1 MQLYKNLKYLLRHPI
16 GSRSKLKSLAIFL
29 RWQVAQ
35 KILKRPVLMPFI
47 GDSTFLVSKGM
58 TGATGNI
65 YSGLHE
71 FEEMAFLLHF
81 LKKEDVFFDVGANVG
96 SYTILAS
103 KVIGALTCSFEPSP
117 STFKH
122 LENNI
127 FLNRI
132 QKKTLLFNQG
142 VGAEKGSMQ
151 FSMNQD
157 TINHIVLNSQEEA
170 IPIEINTLD
179 HCVAE
184 QKLVP
189 KLIKIDVEG
198 FETEVIRGSSS
209 LLKNHQ
215 LQAVIMEL
223 NGSGG
228 RYGFDEDAIHQKM
241 IAEDFEA
248 YHYSPFDRKLN
259 PRKERS
265 FHGNTIYLREV
276 DIVKKRLENAPYF
289 EALGV
294 RF

>member
-1 MQLYKNLKYLLRHPI
+1 MRLYKNILYLLNHPL
-16 GSRSKLKSLAIFL
+16 GKRNKLKSLSNFIK
-29 RWQVAQ
+29 WQLTQ
-35 KILKRPVLMPFI
+35 KITRRPMLMPFI
-47 GDSTFLVSKGM
+47 GDSFFLVSKGM

-81 LKKEDVFFDVGANVG
+81 LREEDVFFDVGANVG

-103 KVIGALTCSFEPSP
+103 KVIGANSCSFEPSP

-132 QKKTLLFNQG
+132 QAKAFVFNQG
-142 VGAEKGSMQ
+142 VGASKGEIK
-151 FSMNQD
+151 FSTNQD
-157 TINHIVLNSQEEA
+157 TINHIVLDGSEES
-170 IPIEINTLD
+170 ITIKIDTLNN
-179 HCVAE
+179 HIL
-184 QKLVP
+184 KHRIMP

-198 FETEVIRGSSS
+198 FETEVIKGADELIASKD
-209 LLKNHQ
+209 LH
-215 LQAVIMEL
+215 AVIMEL

-228 RYGFDEDAIHQKM
+228 RYGFDEDTIHQKM
-241 IAEDFEA
+241 IDSGFIAYRYFPFE
-248 YHYSPFDRKLN
+248 RKLEI
-259 PRKERS
+259 RAERS
-265 FHGNTIYLREV
+265 FHGNTIYIKEI
-276 DIVKKRLENAPYF
+276 DFVKQRLKSAPNF